1 MEHLE
6 NIEKIIAK
14 LIQFVIDINKSK
26 MKNSVILING
36 MASTNMLIN
45 DHITCFG
52 FTEPGVCEVIF
63 DVQICSTQSPFLSCQ
78 LATHNFCWIFDL
90 IQILSYLPVGEHFV
104 ESENFFSEIT
114 ADKVKN

>member
-1 MEHLE
+1 
-6 NIEKIIAK
+6 
-14 LIQFVIDINKSK
+14 
-26 MKNSVILING
+26 

-78 LATHNFCWIFDL
+78 LATQNFCWIFDL

-104 ESENFFSEIT
+104 ESEIFFTKST
-114 ADKVKN
+114 ADKIKN